1 MEENFLKVLL
11 YGEEEFSSK
20 INFDILKSTIEF
32 IKKNQIALVAHYFFL
47 NFFPSDQVLNIF
59 LCILCSIMYR
69 IYINQYLSYV
79 DFVSSVASLY
89 YFYF

>member
-79 DFVSSVASLY
+79 NFVSSVASLY